1 MHGCNHA
8 QRREERPGR
17 GRRGLPPHGGG
28 WRAALLCIGFAACGG
43 CTSLMSPISSV
54 PASRLPPELLAQP
67 RADLVPIDLA
77 QLRQDAPTEYLL
89 DTGDV
94 LAIYIEGVLGNTD
107 NVPPVHYPERG
118 SDTLPA
124 LGYPMPVRDDGTLS
138 LPMIPPIQVRGMTI
152 AQVQAQIRDIYVKQR
167 EILRPELDRILV
179 SLSRKRTYRVI
190 VVREDGGQETAIPGG
205 IGGGGGGGRVI
216 SGSAQTGRG
225 FVLSL
230 SAHNNDVLHALAE
243 TGGLPGLN
251 AKPEVKILRSTNA
264 NREKRDAL
272 FREYYEAY
280 AQDPCIGPPP
290 LPDDPTVTRIP
301 LRLPPG
307 ETPDF
312 QPEDIILNDGDI
324 VLVES
329 RETEVFYT
337 GGLLPGGQFPLP
349 RDYDLDVLNAIA
361 VAGTRLNANPSGGL
375 IGGLGGASPS
385 HLYIIRRTPNG
396 QQVTIGVDLN
406 RAIISPRERLL
417 VQAGDMLILRHTPL
431 EEASNFGLATF
442 FTFGISQLFSD

>member
-1 MHGCNHA
+1 
-8 QRREERPGR
+8 
-17 GRRGLPPHGGG
+17 
-28 WRAALLCIGFAACGG
+28 
-43 CTSLMSPISSV
+43 
-54 PASRLPPELLAQP
+54 
-67 RADLVPIDLA
+67 
-77 QLRQDAPTEYLL
+77 
-89 DTGDV
+89 
-94 LAIYIEGVLGNTD
+94 
-107 NVPPVHYPERG
+107 
-118 SDTLPA
+118 
-124 LGYPMPVRDDGTLS
+124 
-138 LPMIPPIQVRGMTI
+138 
-152 AQVQAQIRDIYVKQR
+152 
-167 EILRPELDRILV
+167 
-179 SLSRKRTYRVI
+179 VI